1 MLLKNKG
8 SVIKKIKGVLLKN
21 KGSVIEKIKRVLLK
35 NKGSVIEKIK
45 GVKAK
50 PGLNEG
56 RKWVRESS
64 QGRNHQH

>member
-8 SVIKKIKGVLLKN
+8 SVIKKIKG
-21 KGSVIEKIKRVLLK
+21 VLLK